1 MGIRAQLR
9 GVIPILAMPFTADG
23 EIDED
28 SLRREV
34 EWAID
39 CGVAGLALA
48 LGSDFPRLSPDER
61 SRVTRLCSGQVGGRV
76 PVVVSTGAESG
87 YFAAELARRAEDDG
101 ADALMV
107 LPPVFDDPSAD
118 GIELYYHQVAHASTL
133 PIVVQDTP
141 ASTMPWG
148 VITRLAEE
156 YPGRIALKEETPPT
170 VAAVERAVNEFG
182 DQMPVFGGSGGI
194 AFYQEML
201 RGSAGTMPGCVLPEL
216 FVEVSDAFEHG
227 DRELARRR
235 FSRLVPFL
243 AATGMP
249 GRWLAFYRE
258 ALVLRGVFSSVAA
271 RAPQTPLTPHER
283 DELWELLIDLEIE
296 LPGQPVLSGG
306 G

>member
-1 MGIRAQLR
+1 
-9 GVIPILAMPFTADG
+9 MPFSAGG

-34 EWAID
+34 EWAIG

-48 LGSDFPRLSPDER
+48 LASDFPRLSPEER
-61 SRVTRLCSGQVGGRV
+61 SRVTRLCSEQARGRV
-76 PVVVSTGAESG
+76 PLVVSAGAESG

-101 ADALMV
+101 ANALMV
-107 LPPVFDDPSAD
+107 LPPVFDDPSTD
-118 GIELYYHQVAHASTL
+118 GIELYYRQVADASSL
-133 PIVVQDTP
+133 PLVVQDTP
-141 ASTMPWG
+141 ASRMPWG
-148 VITRLAEE
+148 VITRLVED

-170 VAAVERAVNEFG
+170 AAAVERAVTQFG
-182 DQMPVFGGSGGI
+182 DRMPVFGGSGGI

-216 FVEVSDAFEHG
+216 FVKVSDAFDHG
-227 DRELARRR
+227 DRELARRC

-258 ALVLRGVFSSVAA
+258 ALVLRGVFSSAAA
-271 RAPQTPLTPHER
+271 RAPQIPLTPHER
-283 DELWELLIDLEIE
+283 DELRELLIDLEIE
-296 LPGQPVLSGG
+296 VPGQPVLSDGG
-306 G
+306 